1 MMGQNNRSFRRAP
14 ISLKITLS
22 ESGDDYS
29 IKFDTA
35 NLSEGGIF
43 VKSSILWEP
52 EQKFD
57 LVFKLPNSEKD
68 IVAKGKVA
76 RSEDKYNLFL
86 TADRDS
92 SVPGMGIQFTEIS
105 EEDKDI
111 IREFIK
117 SEENDD

>member
-1 MMGQNNRSFRRAP
+1 MMMGRDNRTFRRAP
-14 ISLKITLS
+14 ISLKITVS

-43 VKSSILWEP
+43 IKSSILWEP
-52 EQKFD
+52 DQKFD
-57 LVFKLPNSEKD
+57 LVFKLPNSEKE

-105 EEDKDI
+105 EEDKQI
-111 IREFIK
+111 IREFIE
-117 SEENDD
+117 SEED